1 MPTARWIA
9 ALAIALLILAP
20 VAEARKKAKAP
31 TEPGSYTDWNGEIDQ
46 LEVVKTFHRAD
57 YSRLVVGTFSTDGVA
72 LPDPSDNSYEPV
84 KAVLAD
90 VETPLAQG
98 LGEELSGMQVVRGD
112 NGDKGAGTLLLRG
125 RVLEIDPGS
134 RAARY
139 WAGFGAGAART
150 KLEGEVVDA
159 ASGQV
164 LLRFTQER
172 RSGVGVGGG
181 KYDKLLERNL
191 AAIGEDLGIGLG
203 LFQ

>member
-1 MPTARWIA
+1 MRTVRWIA

-31 TEPGSYTDWNGEIDQ
+31 TEPGTYTDWNGEIDQ
-46 LEVVKTFHRAD
+46 LQVVEGFRLAD
-57 YSRLVVGTFSTDGVA
+57 YSRLLVGTFSTDGVA
-72 LPDPSDNSYEPV
+72 LPDPSDNTYEPV

-90 VETPLAQG
+90 VETPLAAG
-98 LGEELSGMQVVRGD
+98 LRDELSGLEVTRGD
-112 NGDKGAGTLLLRG
+112 TGGAGTLLLRG
-125 RVLEIDPGS
+125 KVLEMDPGS

-150 KLEGEVVDA
+150 QLEGEVVDA
-159 ASGQV
+159 ASGTV

-172 RSGVGVGGG
+172 RSGVGMGGG

-191 AAIGEDLGIGLG
+191 AAIGEDLGVGLS
-203 LFQ
+203 LFR